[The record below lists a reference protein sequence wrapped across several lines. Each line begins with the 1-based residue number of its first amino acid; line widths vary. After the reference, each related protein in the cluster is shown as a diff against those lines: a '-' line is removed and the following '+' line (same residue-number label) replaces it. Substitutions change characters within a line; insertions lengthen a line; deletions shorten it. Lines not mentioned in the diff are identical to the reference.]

1 MDLFN
6 ADGFGILHADFLE
19 LSVVGPGWMVTLICL
34 FLAELIPLVKFLDQL
49 LLVVLTTELF
59 VVHLS

>member
-1 MDLFN
+1 
-6 ADGFGILHADFLE
+6 
-19 LSVVGPGWMVTLICL
+19 MVTLICL
-34 FLAELIPLVKFLDQL
+34 FLAELIPFVKFLDQL